1 MQSRYL
7 ALILLIVCIK
17 LYTDHTAQGAQ
28 SLYKDDGSY
37 ENITPMKHDLFKQLT
52 LDLFPLLVYGIATD
66 DVFYNPNN
74 ILDSIVGKIGVGL
87 ASYVVYYQL
96 VEPYYVNRVRKF

>member
-17 LYTDHTAQGAQ
+17 LYTDHQGEQ
-28 SLYKDDGSY
+28 DTYKSDGSY
-37 ENITPMKHDLFKQLT
+37 SNMTPMKHDLFKQLT
-52 LDLFPLLVYGIATD
+52 LDVFPLLVYGIATD
-66 DVFYNPNN
+66 DVFYDPNN
-74 ILDSIVGKIGVGL
+74 ILDSVVGKVGVGL

-96 VEPYYVNRVRKF
+96 VEPYFANRVRKF